1 MSTNPPKDIPFAGCR
16 TAATQRR
23 RTDAAISLLLLAMV
37 AGCTGSE
44 PTRASQDETNDLS
57 TGVSTE
63 TPAPDLSPSFV
74 TTSLTNQ
81 PSGFS
86 RIAEWASSSM
96 MPLNT
101 CVTSGYGVLA
111 GKWCRWYNS
120 GGTTAY
126 SDGTA
131 PKSSAGTLRFKFPK
145 GLSPGASYGM
155 VSMWTPTSGTE
166 YSKVYESGWVRIPSS
181 NFEMHGPSYGLKM
194 FGLWASGRK
203 PGPNSQIVGWASGVG
218 TNPVSAFKFV
228 LKQQDFVLRN
238 LLPNVDTRALF
249 TAGKWHHYELLM
261 ETNTIGQA
269 NGKFKMWWNGVMTH
283 NYSNV
288 VYRTAT
294 YPAKFF
300 GRKWDPVW
308 GGAGGPSKSRDDYLL
323 VDHVYISGVR

>member
-1 MSTNPPKDIPFAGCR
+1 
-16 TAATQRR
+16 
-23 RTDAAISLLLLAMV
+23 
-37 AGCTGSE
+37 
-44 PTRASQDETNDLS
+44 
-57 TGVSTE
+57 
-63 TPAPDLSPSFV
+63 
-74 TTSLTNQ
+74 
-81 PSGFS
+81 
-86 RIAEWASSSM
+86 
-96 MPLNT
+96 
-101 CVTSGYGVLA
+101 
-111 GKWCRWYNS
+111 
-120 GGTTAY
+120 
-126 SDGTA
+126 
-131 PKSSAGTLRFKFPK
+131 
-145 GLSPGASYGM
+145 M
-155 VSMWTPTSGTE
+155 VSMWTSTSGTE
-166 YSKVYESGWVRIPSS
+166 YSKVYESGWVKIPSS

-249 TAGKWHHYELLM
+249 TAGKWHRYELLM